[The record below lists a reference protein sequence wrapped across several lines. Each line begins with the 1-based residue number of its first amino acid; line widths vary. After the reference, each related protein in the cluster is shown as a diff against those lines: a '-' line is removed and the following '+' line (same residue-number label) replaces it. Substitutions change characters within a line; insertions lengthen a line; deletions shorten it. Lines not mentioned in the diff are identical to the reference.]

1 MSQHDLHTI
10 IRQQQKQLA
19 AMQTQIQA
27 LITRGARVGAGEEE
41 REATGYNMGPQ
52 MCYKTRVWTDFR
64 VRVRTLGNY

>member
-1 MSQHDLHTI
+1 
-10 IRQQQKQLA
+10 
-19 AMQTQIQA
+19 MQTQIQA